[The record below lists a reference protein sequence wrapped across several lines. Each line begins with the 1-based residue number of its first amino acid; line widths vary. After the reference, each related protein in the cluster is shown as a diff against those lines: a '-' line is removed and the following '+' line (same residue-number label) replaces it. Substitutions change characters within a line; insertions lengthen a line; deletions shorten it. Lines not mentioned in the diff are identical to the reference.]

1 MVGHDKTLGS
11 MCPQIPLK
19 HHFPPSRLRS
29 SLIHLAKSNQF
40 TTTFSRKPPGEGS
53 TENNALCPLP
63 VLPPPRSAGSTS
75 LGLSSTGSQVPTTPE
90 LMHTEAGCEHLRAQ
104 HTAQ

>member
-63 VLPPPRSAGSTS
+63 VLPHPVL
-75 LGLSSTGSQVPTTPE
+75 LGAPV
-90 LMHTEAGCEHLRAQ
+90 
-104 HTAQ
+104 